1 MVKDSG
7 YWFGR
12 HPFGSRVGGVFV
24 VEGGLS
30 CCSLM
35 FAISESGFLAEA
47 LAPTW

>member
-30 CCSLM
+30 
-35 FAISESGFLAEA
+35 AISESGFLGEA